1 MTTTP
6 HTSSWGLKA
15 GQLHPREYEYEATY
29 RAYLFGSFRLYRG
42 SRRLGGDTFG
52 RKKARLILIWFLL
65 NPGKPESI
73 EQFIDLFWPD
83 SPPAKAI
90 GNFHVALHCLRRMLE
105 PQLRCGQESS
115 FIRRSMNNFYTFQP
129 DKRWWTDT
137 ADLEMLFERANA
149 CDSLGERRRACFYY
163 GRVADYCAQEFLPER
178 EYGEWLAAH
187 RWRYEQIYAQA
198 LMRLMKLHSVSN
210 EQEELLEYAYQM
222 LQLDPQNVVAT
233 KAIFDSQVKSDDVGR
248 ARRTLRSFLESVP
261 HDLREPLR
269 KEFGA
274 YGA

>member
-1 MTTTP
+1 MAATP
-6 HTSSWGLKA
+6 NTSSWGLKA
-15 GQLHPREYEYEATY
+15 GQLHPRAYEYEATY
-29 RAYLFGSFRLYRG
+29 RAYLFGSFRLYHR

-52 RKKARLILIWFLL
+52 REKARLILIWFLL

-83 SPPAKAI
+83 SPPEKAI
-90 GNFHVALHCLRRMLE
+90 GNFHVALHCLRRTLE
-105 PQLRCGQESS
+105 PHLRSGQESS

-137 ADLEMLFERANA
+137 TDLEMLFERANA
-149 CDSLGERRRACFYY
+149 CDSHGERRRACYYY
-163 GRVADYCAQEFLPER
+163 GRVADYCAQGFLPER

-198 LMRLMKLHSVSN
+198 LMRLMKLHSDSS

-233 KAIFDSQVKSDDVGR
+233 KAIFDSQVKSDDVGH

-261 HDLREPLR
+261 HELREPLR

-274 YGA
+274 FGA